1 MEKLLIGNKFMTIYT
16 KSDIEIL
23 SYVKRLLLIVKMYS
37 DDLDS
42 LDLHLQIKIKSIL
55 DIQK

>member
-1 MEKLLIGNKFMTIYT
+1 MTYT

-23 SYVKRLLLIVKMYS
+23 SYVKRLLLLVKMYK

-42 LDLHLQIKIKSIL
+42 LDLPLQIKIKSIL

>member
-1 MEKLLIGNKFMTIYT
+1 MTYT

-23 SYVKRLLLIVKMYS
+23 SYVKRLLLLVKMYK

-42 LDLHLQIKIKSIL
+42 LDLSLQIKIKSIL